1 MATAKERGI
10 SRKDFLKILGAGA
23 VVLTVGGFA
32 VFMPS
37 RKNSAGP
44 NKTNGSPRQEAFGL
58 RQEVFAQTSGEPW
71 SVGANTAAT
80 AIHVAMLHNGK
91 ILCVAGSGYFNA
103 TKLGPFEAGIFDP
116 VTNTYSALP
125 NQNADMFCC
134 GHAMLPDGNILLAG
148 GTFMYD
154 DLSPN
159 GLWLGAK
166 KAWIYDVAAGSLRT
180 VQDMKHGRWY
190 PTLVTLADGKVLTVN
205 GYDEYGVY
213 NKLIELYNPSTET
226 WAIQYD
232 PLGTATYCAGEGQN
246 PSIMP
251 GAGKQCYG
259 PGVGPNA
266 LLYPRMHLMPEG
278 LVIVCGQSKTM
289 RTYNP
294 ATGVWKFA
302 GNMLF
307 NAARGYGSSV
317 LLPMQNV
324 ASEKGKVLIF
334 GGTATSDSFA
344 TNSAEILTLNG
355 TAVVSRWTNPS
366 NRGRRHPIPVIL
378 PNGKIMVIGGTE
390 FQNNSSLK
398 IMEAEVFD
406 PVSETWTAL
415 PAMTVPRLYHSSGLL
430 LPDGRV
436 WTSGTTFTRSSR
448 ELRTEYYSPDYYFV
462 PRPVISAQPV
472 PGAYGGSIVIP
483 TTNAQEIDA
492 VSILRLGTETHAF
505 NGDQRLIWL
514 QITSRT
520 LVDITVKAPVNA
532 NIAPP
537 GYYMIHVLKQGIPSA
552 AKIIKIPGEG
562 PPPPGFVNI
571 YSVVPTNSYGDLST
585 GSAIRIGETVT
596 ASSTLVGENIKRVSV
611 ILKKSGNPTGTISVV
626 VRKASDNTIALTF
639 GTINPSSLTTS
650 DNTFTLTAPTSRAL
664 QANDRVL
671 VEWGGTGSS
680 TDKVLVK
687 RKGDSDGFGG
697 TSAFFVAYLNSYT
710 SSTNRDLAGDWYKE
724 G

>member
-1 MATAKERGI
+1 MPTTEGKGI
-10 SRKDFLKILGAGA
+10 SRKDFLKFLGAGA
-23 VVLTVGGFA
+23 VVLAVGGFA
-32 VFMPS
+32 GFMPS
-37 RKNSAGP
+37 RKNSAVT
-44 NKTNGSPRQEAFGL
+44 NKTNESPQQEA
-58 RQEVFAQTSGEPW
+58 FAQTSGGTW
-71 SVGANTAAT
+71 SVGANTHAT

-91 ILCVAGSGYFNA
+91 ILCVAGSGYFNPNEQ
-103 TKLGPFEAGIFDP
+103 GPFEAGIFDP
-116 VTNTYSALP
+116 VTNSYSALP
-125 NQNADMFCC
+125 NEDADMFCC
-134 GHAMLPDGNILLAG
+134 GQTMLSDGNILLAG
-148 GTFMYD
+148 GTLTYD

-159 GLWLGAK
+159 GLWLGGK
-166 KAWIYDVAAGSLRT
+166 KSWIYDVAASSFRS

-190 PTLVTLADGKVLTVN
+190 PTLVTLADGKVVTVN

-213 NKLIELYNPSTET
+213 NKLIEVFNPSTET

-232 PLGTATYCAGEGQN
+232 PLGTSSYCAGEGQN
-246 PSIMP
+246 PTIMP
-251 GAGKQCYG
+251 GAGTQCYG

-307 NAARGYGSSV
+307 NASRGYGSSV

-324 ASEKGKVLIF
+324 ATEKGKVLIF

-344 TNSAEILTLNG
+344 TNTAEVLTLNG
-355 TAVVSRWTNPS
+355 TSIVSRWTNPS

-390 FQNNSSLK
+390 FQNDSSLK
-398 IMEAEVFD
+398 IMEAEIFD
-406 PVSETWTAL
+406 PVNETWTAL

-436 WTSGTTFTRSSR
+436 WTAGTTYTRNSR
-448 ELRTEYYSPDYYFV
+448 ELRTEYYSPDYYSV
-462 PRPVISAQPV
+462 PRPIISAQPV
-472 PGAYGGSIVIP
+472 AGSYGGSIVIP
-483 TTNAQEIDA
+483 TPNAQTIDA
-492 VSILRLGTETHAF
+492 VSLVRLGTETHAF

-537 GYYMIHVLKQGIPSA
+537 GYYMIHILKQGIPSA
-552 AKIIKIPGEG
+552 AKIIKVPGAG
-562 PPPPGFVNI
+562 PPPGFVNI

-585 GSAIRIGETVT
+585 NSATRIGETVT
-596 ASSTLVGENIKRVSV
+596 ASSTLIGQNIKRVSI
-611 ILKKSGNPTGTISVV
+611 ILKKSGNPTGTISIV
-626 VRKASDNTIALTF
+626 VRKGSDNTVALTF
-639 GTINPSSLTTS
+639 GTINTSSLTTS
-650 DNTFTLTAPTSRAL
+650 DQTFTLTAPTARAL
-664 QANDRVL
+664 QANDKVL

-680 TDKVLVK
+680 TNKVLVK
-687 RKGDSDGFGG
+687 KIGR
-697 TSAFFVAYLNSYT
+697 AHV
-710 SSTNRDLAGDWYKE
+710 
-724 G
+724 